1 MSNEEILKIQK
12 YVLKVNIHCGG
23 CKQKVKKILKKIDGV
38 FITEIDAEQGMVT
51 VYGNVGPNV
60 VIKKLAKS
68 GKPAVIWG
76 NPNANNNNNLNNIAN
91 QMKNMQIDNGNDGR
105 NNNNNTATTNNNNL
119 NILGREIFSSRNS
132 IPNQFFSS
140 SDGRQNNQ
148 NQPKDSV
155 GGQHQQGQ
163 NPQHQQFQQQLQG
176 QNPQQQLQQLQQMKG
191 FGNLNVPQFK
201 DMNMSIKMPPNQNPN
216 MKDVKLSLP
225 EDDDFSDDDDEYS
238 DDESDDEMDNRQQTM
253 KLPMGGN
260 GPAHMMMNGV
270 NHFQLMNAQKGSEN
284 DDKNGGGNGKES
296 GGGLET
302 VQFHG
307 LGCGEGNH
315 YSQNQGGGNI
325 NNGGKNEGGT
335 SEGKNGNKNVG
346 GSAEIPNNNVFPN
359 MHYQGHHPNMVS
371 MGGAMRTNMSRMN
384 QMGTNMPA
392 VQGLFAGTATSSG
405 VHASGYSGPNIMMG
419 GNPYQQQ
426 YMTSMMN
433 QQREIPIGGENVNER
448 FQPMMYAKPP
458 MAANYMY
465 PPPPQY
471 RQDSYSNFFNDENT
485 SSCSIM

>member
-1 MSNEEILKIQK
+1 
-12 YVLKVNIHCGG
+12 
-23 CKQKVKKILKKIDGV
+23 
-38 FITEIDAEQGMVT
+38 MVT

-91 QMKNMQIDNGNDGR
+91 QMKNMQIDNGNGGR
-105 NNNNNTATTNNNNL
+105 NNNNTATTNNNNL
-119 NILGREIFSSRNS
+119 NILGREIFSSSNS

-176 QNPQQQLQQLQQMKG
+176 QNPQHQYQQQLQQLQQMKG
-191 FGNLNVPQFK
+191 FGNMNVPQFK

-225 EDDDFSDDDDEYS
+225 EDDDFSDDDEYS
-238 DDESDDEMDNRQQTM
+238 DDESDDEMDNQQQTLNKM

-284 DDKNGGGNGKES
+284 NDKNGGGNGKES

-405 VHASGYSGPNIMMG
+405 VHASGYGGPNIMMG